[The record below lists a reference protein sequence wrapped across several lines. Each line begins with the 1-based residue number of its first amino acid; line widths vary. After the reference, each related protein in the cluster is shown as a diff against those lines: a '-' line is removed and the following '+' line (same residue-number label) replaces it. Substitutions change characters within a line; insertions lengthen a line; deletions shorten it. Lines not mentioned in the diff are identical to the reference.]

1 MFAGRLQA
9 TVTPEMSPVKE
20 QVIVNSIL
28 SSYLCD
34 TGTG

>member
-9 TVTPEMSPVKE
+9 AVTPEMPPVKE
-20 QVIVNSIL
+20 QVIVDSVL
-28 SSYLCD
+28 ASYLCD